1 MDGSPGWLQVIRD
14 VAIIILAVETIVVIA
29 ITGVLVFVILKL
41 VKMPKGQLSEAIHEL
56 VGRKLVR
63 HIAHHKAAR
72 YFVVTPEA

>member
-1 MDGSPGWLQVIRD
+1 MAQTLDLTPRARIVLDAMTNARLTTEEDATDMDH
-14 VAIIILAVETIVVIA
+14 
-29 ITGVLVFVILKL
+29 ILKL

-72 YFVVTPEA
+72 YFVVTREA